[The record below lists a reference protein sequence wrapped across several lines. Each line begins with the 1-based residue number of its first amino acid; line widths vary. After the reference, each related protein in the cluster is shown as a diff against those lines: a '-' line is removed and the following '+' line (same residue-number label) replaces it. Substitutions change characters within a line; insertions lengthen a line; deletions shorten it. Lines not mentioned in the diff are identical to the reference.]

1 MRRRDD
7 HNQDQVGW
15 LTWLQGQLAERG
27 YDVTSTRGG
36 DKTRLANDAGIAPS
50 SVSRI
55 LSGKVPD
62 FDIQIV
68 LARFL
73 GVSLDEMLVRT
84 GKASN
89 SDFHHPRIESGH
101 DEVSSE
107 KPLTPEE
114 LAALAGVPRDD
125 REWFVTMVRRL
136 RKQGDTHGSAA
147 GGAAAEG

>member
-7 HNQDQVGW
+7 HNDQQVGW

-27 YDVTSTRGG
+27 YDVTTDRGG
-36 DKTRLANDAGIAPS
+36 KARLANDAGIAPS

-62 FDIQIV
+62 YDLQIV

-73 GVSLDEMLVRT
+73 GVSLDEMLIRT
-84 GKASN
+84 GKAAK
-89 SDFHHPRIESGH
+89 SDFHHPRIESGQ

-125 REWFVTMVRRL
+125 RDWFVTMVRRL
-136 RKQGDTHGSAA
+136 RKQGDAHGSAA

>member
-7 HNQDQVGW
+7 HQQEQVGW
-15 LTWLQGQLAERG
+15 LTWLQGQLADRG

-36 DKTRLANDAGIAPS
+36 DKTRLAQDTGIAPS
-50 SVSRI
+50 SVTRI

-62 FDIQIV
+62 LDLQIV
-68 LARFL
+68 LSRFL
-73 GVSLDEMLVRT
+73 GVSLDEFLIRT
-84 GKASN
+84 GKAAKT
-89 SDFHHPRIESGH
+89 DFQHPRMESGQGA
-101 DEVSSE
+101 VSSE
-107 KPLTPEE
+107 KPLSPEE

-136 RKQGDTHGSAA
+136 RKQSDEHDSAA